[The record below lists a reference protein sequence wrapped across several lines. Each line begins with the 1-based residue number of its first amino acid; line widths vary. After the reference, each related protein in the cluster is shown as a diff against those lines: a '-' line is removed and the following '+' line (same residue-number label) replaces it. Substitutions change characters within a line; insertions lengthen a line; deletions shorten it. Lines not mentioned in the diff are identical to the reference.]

1 MSMREKVRARLIETM
16 PRPPAGPAGKPR
28 AEGAELTLEP
38 MVVSEPRGVRELAK
52 LLASEKQ
59 RLAAERFTPVKGG
72 TIYQTDRLELGSW
85 WSPDKGW
92 QFLKIKW

>member
-1 MSMREKVRARLIETM
+1 M
-16 PRPPAGPAGKPR
+16 
-28 AEGAELTLEP
+28 
-38 MVVSEPRGVRELAK
+38 RELAR

-72 TIYQTDRLELGSW
+72 TIYKTDRLELGSW